1 LRRRQRREYL
11 ISPRSSQRKVNR
23 WFGHNAQQNR
33 AEPSVWKY
41 MPVSFLLKI
50 HSSRS
55 NSRSRRLRVVVR
67 DNGCGIDPQV
77 RSSRHPHWGLLGMRE
92 RAANS
97 AIRMKRCHS
106 RWWQP
111 ASILMRSFPPLGN
124 HANGRTADC
133 VCRRLGHG
141 GLWRAAKTSL
151 MGFMPRKIMWNWKE
165 FLSIR
170 SWNVM
175 IQAS

>member
-1 LRRRQRREYL
+1 MRNKTERNPQSGSICL
-11 ISPRSSQRKVNR
+11 
-23 WFGHNAQQNR
+23 
-33 AEPSVWKY
+33 SVFCSKSTARGQILD
-41 MPVSFLLKI
+41 PADC
-50 HSSRS
+50 
-55 NSRSRRLRVVVR
+55 VVVR

-141 GLWRAAKTSL
+141 GLWPAAKTSL
-151 MGFMPRKIMWNWKE
+151 MGFMSRKIMWNWKE

>member
-33 AEPSVWKY
+33 AKSSVWKY

-67 DNGCGIDPQV
+67 DNGCGMEPQV
-77 RSSRHPHWGLLGMRE
+77 VRSGPIQSINTRAYLRTNCCERSEDALRE
-92 RAANS
+92 RFDLLAS
-97 AIRMKRCHS
+97 AEDQVDRTTLAVFSEQCDD
-106 RWWQP
+106 
-111 ASILMRSFPPLGN
+111 
-124 HANGRTADC
+124 GRTGISSGSVTAMKHQDSC
-133 VCRRLGHG
+133 CFPKGSMAL
-141 GLWRAAKTSL
+141 
-151 MGFMPRKIMWNWKE
+151 
-165 FLSIR
+165 FLLET
-170 SWNVM
+170 
-175 IQAS
+175 

>member
-1 LRRRQRREYL
+1 VTCDSADLRRRQRREHL

-33 AEPSVWKY
+33 AKSSVWKY

-67 DNGCGIDPQV
+67 DNGCGMDPQVV

-92 RAANS
+92 RAAGLAFLTFLTRLTSDTSQPMFDTQNQQLTAPQIWLS
-97 AIRMKRCHS
+97 ACLWSTRGQAAMLNDSGLHESWGTLLDRVLNNVGKDP
-106 RWWQP
+106 P
-111 ASILMRSFPPLGN
+111 AS
-124 HANGRTADC
+124 
-133 VCRRLGHG
+133 V
-141 GLWRAAKTSL
+141 
-151 MGFMPRKIMWNWKE
+151 
-165 FLSIR
+165 
-170 SWNVM
+170 
-175 IQAS
+175 